1 MLRSL
6 ASAIL
11 LTILAPFG
19 IAQSASTAKPAVK
32 PESAF
37 VSSEK
42 YANAFFGF
50 SLALPQDPHIRNLI
64 VPSPDSSEHSLFGL
78 QAQTNGLSA
87 LSITAIETSGDA
99 SSEDAKKVASTS
111 DAPGVS
117 ATKMEI
123 GGKQF
128 WKGESLQERAGNKMR
143 SLIYAAAL
151 NGYVVKF
158 LVISFDPKLADEL
171 QHSIESIKFFDPA
184 KAKEM
189 AGPNSQ
195 PYSVTMK
202 GLQNQF

>member
-1 MLRSL
+1 MLRL
-6 ASAIL
+6 ITTAVL
-11 LTILAPFG
+11 LIILAPGG
-19 IAQSASTAKPAVK
+19 IAQSAPPTKPTVK

-37 VSSEK
+37 VSGEK

-64 VPSPDSSEHSLFGL
+64 VPTPDSAQHSLFGL
-78 QAQTNGLSA
+78 QAQTNGLTA
-87 LSITAIETSGDA
+87 LSITAIETSGA
-99 SSEDAKKVASTS
+99 SDEDAKKVAAAS
-111 DAPGVS
+111 DAKDVRKI
-117 ATKMEI
+117 TI

-128 WKGESLQERAGNKMR
+128 WKCESQQEKAGNKMR

-171 QHSIESIKFFDPA
+171 EHSIESIKFFDPA

-195 PYSVTMK
+195 PYSVTEK

>member
-1 MLRSL
+1 MLRL
-6 ASAIL
+6 ITTAVL
-11 LTILAPFG
+11 LIFLAPG
-19 IAQSASTAKPAVK
+19 GVAQSAPPTKPTVK

-37 VSSEK
+37 VSGER

-64 VPSPDSSEHSLFGL
+64 VPTPDSSQHSLFGL
-78 QAQTNGLSA
+78 QAQTNGLTA
-87 LSITAIETSGDA
+87 LSITAIETSGA
-99 SSEDAKKVASTS
+99 SDEDAKKVAAAS
-111 DAPGVS
+111 DAKDVS
-117 ATKMEI
+117 EMAI

-128 WKGESLQERAGNKMR
+128 WKCESQQERAGNKMR

-171 QHSIESIKFFDPA
+171 EHNIESIKFFDPA

-189 AGPNSQ
+189 AGPKSQ
-195 PYSVTMK
+195 PYSVTEK

>member
-1 MLRSL
+1 MLRSI
-6 ASAIL
+6 ATAVL
-11 LTILAPFG
+11 LIILAPGG
-19 IAQSASTAKPAVK
+19 IAQSAHSTKPGVK

-50 SLALPQDPHIRNLI
+50 SLALPQDPHVRNLI
-64 VPSPDSSEHSLFGL
+64 VPSPESSQHSLFGL
-78 QAQTNGLSA
+78 QAQTNGLTA
-87 LSITAIETSGDA
+87 LSITAIKTSGGA
-99 SSEDAKKVASTS
+99 SDEDAKKALAPS
-111 DAPGVS
+111 DAQAVRKI
-117 ATKMEI
+117 AI

-128 WKGESLQERAGNKMR
+128 WKSESQQERAGNKMR
-143 SLIYAAAL
+143 SLTYAAAL

-171 QHSIESIKFFDPA
+171 EQSIESINFFDPA

-195 PYSVTMK
+195 PYSVTKK

>member
-1 MLRSL
+1 MLRL
-6 ASAIL
+6 ITTAVL
-11 LTILAPFG
+11 LIFLAPGG
-19 IAQSASTAKPAVK
+19 IAQSASPTKPTVK

-50 SLALPQDPHIRNLI
+50 SLALPHDPHVRNLI
-64 VPSPDSSEHSLFGL
+64 VPSSDSSQHSLFGL
-78 QAQTNGLSA
+78 QAQSNGLTA
-87 LSITAIETSGDA
+87 LSITAIETSGGA
-99 SSEDAKKVASTS
+99 SDEDAKKVASTS
-111 DAPGVS
+111 DAKDVR
-117 ATKMEI
+117 KMAI

-128 WKGESLQERAGNKMR
+128 WKCESQQERAGNKMR

-171 QHSIESIKFFDPA
+171 EHSIESIKFFDPA

-195 PYSVTMK
+195 PYSVTEK